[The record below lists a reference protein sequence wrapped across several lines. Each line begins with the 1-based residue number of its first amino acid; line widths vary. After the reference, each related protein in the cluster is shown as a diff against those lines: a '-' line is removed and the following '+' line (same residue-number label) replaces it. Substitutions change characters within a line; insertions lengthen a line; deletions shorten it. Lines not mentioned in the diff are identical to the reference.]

1 MNHFAIVAAIA
12 IALCAG
18 CQRDAGEAPAPAGS
32 TDGSGQQAS
41 TPAAA
46 DADITTVQPVL
57 RWECDAGVALTTK
70 AMPRDR
76 AISLGLHEGERKLPQ
91 VPSASGE
98 KYQDGPITFWRKGGT
113 AIYERTPAPPID
125 CRLASA

>member
-1 MNHFAIVAAIA
+1 MHHFAIVAAIA

-18 CQRDAGEAPAPAGS
+18 CQRDAGDAPAPTRS
-32 TDGSGQQAS
+32 TDGSGQ
-41 TPAAA
+41 PAPAPA
-46 DADITTVQPVL
+46 DPDPGIATVQPVL
-57 RWECDAGVALTTK
+57 RWECDGGVAFTTK
-70 AMPRDR
+70 NLPRDR

-113 AIYERTPAPPID
+113 AIYERTPTPPID